1 LERKKDRRR
10 GSVSA
15 ANPEADWGSNPP
27 RGSKILGNNPTDPEE
42 PLDMGTCSKEQ
53 DSLCGVEA
61 PVKARTGKLEEGEA
75 VASARAALYTV
86 AGGFGSLGEQIQGEG
101 SLRTDP
107 DNLVTEMRLASTVGG
122 AAVVTEGSDEN
133 CDSSPCGEATWR
145 SKGEDGYGEDN
156 LPGAEGGSGSRI
168 AGDGVEGEE
177 KARTDEVDEVTSHLS
192 PLSGFGC
199 IDTNISTQTIF
210 CSKRLKSS

>member
-15 ANPEADWGSNPP
+15 AIPEADWGNNPP
-27 RGSKILGNNPTDPEE
+27 RGSKILGNNPTDPEKS
-42 PLDMGTCSKEQ
+42 LDMGTCSKEQ
-53 DSLCGVEA
+53 DSLCSVEA

-75 VASARAALYTV
+75 VASARAAPV
-86 AGGFGSLGEQIQGEG
+86 AGRFGSLGEEIQGEG
-101 SLRTDP
+101 SLRTDL
-107 DNLVTEMRLASTVGG
+107 DNLVTEMRLASNVGG
-122 AAVVTEGSDEN
+122 AVVAVTEGSDEN

-145 SKGEDGYGEDN
+145 SNGEDGYREDG

-168 AGDGVEGEE
+168 AGDGGVGEE

-192 PLSGFGC
+192 TLSGFGC
-199 IDTNISTQTIF
+199 IDTSISTQTKF
-210 CSKRLKSS
+210 CSKRLKSR